1 MNNSLKALFA
11 FALIA
16 FFGTTAVQAQRISAA
31 LNVNSYSPTI
41 TSPSG
46 GTSIDYAG
54 SLSGSLNLRYY
65 TKEKWAYRVGFG
77 VDNLNYSVTGT
88 DINTNYDARRQ
99 DLKGT
104 FGIEKH
110 FNIAFLDVYPGVY
123 IPVTVVGE
131 DKLNNNLQNFQN
143 GQVRAGLGVVG
154 GAQIKL
160 LKIFRVG
167 VEFNATY
174 DNFSTAV
181 RESFNSTS
189 TVPFQKM
196 HYNTNFVVG
205 IAL

>member
-16 FFGTTAVQAQRISAA
+16 FFGTSAVQAQRVSAV

-54 SLSGSLNLRYY
+54 SLSGSLNLRYF
-65 TKEKWAYRVGFG
+65 TSNKWAYRVGFG
-77 VDNLNYSVTGT
+77 LDNLNYSVTGT

-110 FNIAFLDVYPGVY
+110 FNLAFLDVYPGVY
-123 IPVTVVGE
+123 IPITVVGE

-143 GQVRAGLGVVG
+143 GQVRAGLGLVG

-181 RESFNSTS
+181 RESLNTTS
-189 TVPFQKM
+189 TVPFKGM